1 MKEMTST
8 QKRYLRH
15 ILYGA
20 GVGVAHT
27 IFCWACYY
35 VGLFRLEAQEFMLFF
50 SIVWSGHLIFI
61 GFIMSGYNMRL
72 KDPSMMLFHML
83 WSLGVF
89 LISAY
94 LLDRMR
100 ISVMMMY
107 LAIMLI
113 GSFGVRFKGFLG
125 ISILAIAGYGVVLY
139 FIGLNRPESLYIAT
153 EFLQELVQWGAM
165 GLMMIIFAFLGA
177 DISGVRRALGSKN
190 KELNVALTRIKD
202 IAIRDELTGL
212 YNRRHMAEILE
223 NQKGMADRGQHDFS
237 VCYLD
242 LDHFKQINDTYGHNI
257 GDEVLKIYAKIC
269 QAQVRNID
277 YVARFGG
284 EEFVLVLSKTN
295 IEGAKYVAERI
306 RKEIENYNF
315 QTVAPGLN
323 VTVSIGVTQYYSYE
337 RTEATISRADN
348 ALYRVKN
355 SGRNK
360 VLALEEKNRNTDSK
374 NNLSVVKQI
383 EHKTGNEAGH
393 N

>member
-1 MKEMTST
+1 MIKNMPEI

-27 IFCWACYY
+27 VFCWACYY
-35 VGLFRLEAQEFMLFF
+35 VGLFRLEAQEFLLFF

-61 GFIMSGYNMRL
+61 GVILSGYNSLL
-72 KDPSMMLFHML
+72 KDPSLLLPHML
-83 WSLGVF
+83 WSLAIF
-89 LISAY
+89 LVTAY

-107 LAIMLI
+107 MAIMLI
-113 GSFGVRFKGFLG
+113 GSFQVKFKGFITIAG
-125 ISILAIAGYGVVLY
+125 LAIAGYGLVLY
-139 FIGLNRPESLYIAT
+139 LIGQNRPESLFIAT

-165 GLMMIIFAFLGA
+165 GLLMVIFAFLGA
-177 DISGVRRALGSKN
+177 DISGIRRALGSKN

-223 NQKGMADRGQHDFS
+223 NQKGMADRGSHEFS

-242 LDHFKQINDTYGHNI
+242 LDHFKSINDTYGHNI
-257 GDEVLKIYAKIC
+257 GDEVLKVYAKIC

-284 EEFVLVLSKTN
+284 EEFVIVLSKTN

-306 RKEIENYNF
+306 RKEIEAYNF
-315 QTVAPGLN
+315 QTIAPDLK
-323 VTVSIGVTQYYSYE
+323 VTVSVGVTQYYSYE

-360 VLALEEKNRNTDSK
+360 VLAIEEKNRSSETK
-374 NNLSVVKQI
+374 NNLAVVAPVENKKNAQ
-383 EHKTGNEAGH
+383 
-393 N
+393 

>member
-1 MKEMTST
+1 MSES

-27 IFCWACYY
+27 VFCWACYY
-35 VGLFRLEAQEFMLFF
+35 VGLFRLEAQEFFLFF
-50 SIVWSGHLIFI
+50 SIVWSGHLIFVGI
-61 GFIMSGYNMRL
+61 ILSGYNNLL
-72 KDPSMMLFHML
+72 KEPSLLLPHML
-83 WSLGVF
+83 WSLAVF
-89 LISAY
+89 LVTAY

-113 GSFGVRFKGFLG
+113 GSFQVKFKGF
-125 ISILAIAGYGVVLY
+125 ITIACLAIAGYGAVLY
-139 FIGLNRPESLYIAT
+139 LIGQNRPESLFIAT

-165 GLMMIIFAFLGA
+165 GLLMVIFAFLGA
-177 DISGVRRALGSKN
+177 DISGIRQALGSKN

-223 NQKGMADRGQHDFS
+223 NQKGMADRGSHEFS

-242 LDHFKQINDTYGHNI
+242 LDHFKSINDTYGHNI
-257 GDEVLKIYAKIC
+257 GDEVLKVYAKIC

-284 EEFVLVLSKTN
+284 EEYVIVLSKTN

-306 RKEIENYNF
+306 RKEIEGYNF
-315 QTVAPGLN
+315 QTIAPDLK

-348 ALYRVKN
+348 GLYRVKN

-360 VLALEEKNRNTDSK
+360 VLAIEEKNR
-374 NNLSVVKQI
+374 
-383 EHKTGNEAGH
+383 GNENKSNLAVVAPVE
-393 N
+393 NKKNA